1 MRALLNVAIALPL
14 VWAITLTAPALAQ
27 TFSSGSSGA
36 DGAFTPT
43 TNTTLT
49 LPANGVFNF
58 TTISIPSGVIVR
70 FTRNAANTPVTLLA
84 TASVTI
90 AGTLEVSATN
100 GGNVVDGTFLGSN
113 AGAGG
118 PGGFAGGS
126 GANGGARAIGGT
138 GPVRGRG
145 RAIRLVA
152 TTINGANGTLD
163 VRGGSGNSGIGIGS
177 GGGSVGRLRVEAYT
191 NSAVLNVNAIAP
203 SVALPSAV
211 ALANGPTLTI
221 TAIGGVVTPAA
232 PTASFSM
239 PDITLPAAI
248 ANPVTLTLTGTNIP
262 PGATVIVVVNGQT
275 GGSIAV
281 STTLSGTMAS
291 TRATAAVTIPTNRPC
306 VVSASATFTPVTAG
320 IAPVTIAVAQRDVV

>member
-36 DGAFTPT
+36 DGALTPT

-100 GGNVVDGTFLGSN
+100 GGNIVDGTFLGSN

-118 PGGFAGGS
+118 PGGFDGGS
-126 GANGGARAIGGT
+126 GANGVAAAVGGT
-138 GPVRGRG
+138 GLGP
-145 RAIRLVA
+145 
-152 TTINGANGTLD
+152 
-163 VRGGSGNSGIGIGS
+163 GGGGNSGIGIGS

-221 TAIGGVVTPAA
+221 TAIGGVVTPTA

-262 PGATVIVVVNGQT
+262 PGTTVIVVVNGQT

-306 VVSASATFTPVTAG
+306 VVSASATFTSVTAG
-320 IAPVTIAVAQRDVV
+320 IAPLTVRLAQRDVVDSEPR

>member
-1 MRALLNVAIALPL
+1 P
-14 VWAITLTAPALAQ
+14 APARAQ

-43 TNTTLT
+43 TNTTLP
-49 LPANGVFNF
+49 LPANGVFNL
-58 TTISIPSGVIVR
+58 TTISIPSGVSVR

-118 PGGFAGGS
+118 PGGFDGGS
-126 GANGGARAIGGT
+126 GANGVAAAVGGT
-138 GPVRGRG
+138 GLGPGGGGPGAGAGYAAAGGVVSPTGMRGAPYG
-145 RAIRLVA
+145 NAELLPLISCS
-152 TTINGANGTLD
+152 
-163 VRGGSGNSGIGIGS
+163 GGGGGDAALGPTSAGG

-221 TAIGGVVTPAA
+221 TAIGGVVTPTA

-248 ANPVTLTLTGTNIP
+248 ANPVTLTLTGT
-262 PGATVIVVVNGQT
+262 
-275 GGSIAV
+275 
-281 STTLSGTMAS
+281 
-291 TRATAAVTIPTNRPC
+291 
-306 VVSASATFTPVTAG
+306 
-320 IAPVTIAVAQRDVV
+320 